1 MATWAI
7 GDVHGCFRTLEAL
20 IDRIDL
26 DQRRDRL
33 WMVGDL
39 VNRGPLSLQAL
50 RWARALDDEMSDRFQ
65 VVLGNHDLHLIARG
79 LGIAAARPRDTL
91 DQVLM
96 APDRA
101 ELIEWLRRRPFVY
114 SGQIESSQ
122 FALVHAGLP
131 TGWSPKDVHE
141 AGKRLERQLQ
151 SSEVSS
157 LLGHDRS
164 GRDESGGAAPQSR
177 NRAALTAFTR
187 MRMLD
192 SNARPHDYS
201 GPPQEA
207 PAGLR
212 PWFEV
217 EPRACPA
224 QTVVCGHWAALGYRQ
239 AKDLIALDTGCVWSG
254 KLTAVRLEDR
264 RAVQEKM
271 SDRLTQAVS
280 NQLPSEALGI
290 PPGPTALRF

>member
-1 MATWAI
+1 MATWAV
-7 GDVHGCFRTLEAL
+7 GDVHGCFRTLKAL
-20 IDRIDL
+20 VDRIDL

-39 VNRGPLSLQAL
+39 VNRGPSSLQVL
-50 RWARALDDEMSDRFQ
+50 RWARALDDEMGDRFQ

-96 APDRA
+96 APDRS

-114 SGQIESSQ
+114 SGQIGSSQ

-131 TGWSPKDVHE
+131 PGWSPNDIHE

-151 SSEVSS
+151 SDEASS
-157 LLGHDRS
+157 LLGRHRT
-164 GRDESGGAAPQSR
+164 GPDESGVAGASTPQTR
-177 NRAALTAFTR
+177 NRAALSAFTR

-192 SNARPHDYS
+192 SKIRPHDYS
-201 GPPQEA
+201 GPPQDA

-217 EPRACPA
+217 KPRACPA
-224 QTVVCGHWAALGYRQ
+224 QTVVCGHWAALGFRQ
-239 AKDLIALDTGCVWSG
+239 DKDLIALDTGCVWG
-254 KLTAVRLEDR
+254 GELTAVRLEDR
-264 RAVQEKM
+264 GPVQEKM
-271 SDRLTQAVS
+271 IDRL
-280 NQLPSEALGI
+280 
-290 PPGPTALRF
+290 R